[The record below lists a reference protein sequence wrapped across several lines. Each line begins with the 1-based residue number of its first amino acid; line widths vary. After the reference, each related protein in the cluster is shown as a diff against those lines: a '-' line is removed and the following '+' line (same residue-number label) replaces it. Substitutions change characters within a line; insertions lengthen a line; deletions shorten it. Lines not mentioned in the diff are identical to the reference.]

1 MEAQFL
7 VGYDDGRLYVN
18 FGRLKVSTYVCN
30 ENEKLFAYSIQ
41 EIRYGGQNL
50 KVVEF
55 IKNVLEFF
63 QL

>member
-41 EIRYGGQNL
+41 EIRYEA
-50 KVVEF
+50 KT
-55 IKNVLEFF
+55 
-63 QL
+63 